1 MLHFK
6 FNPEFSLSLS
16 LSLFFFSGII
26 LTLPD
31 ASFQPRVLSFFIFFF
46 FLWYNIYNINSVRCF
61 ISTPSSLSLSLWYHN
76 INSVR
81 RFMTPEFSL
90 CLSSSVGIIILT
102 LSDASFEPRIEQF
115 TRHTARSHKRRQ
127 THSLTPGPWPLRRHP
142 EPFNTRQNF
151 HLPIHQLDESLPH
164 HNTSNPGSTESR
176 LQIRLPASVTLTRK
190 GGTRNYLDG
199 TLSTTPWKVAQGCR

>member
-1 MLHFK
+1 MLH
-6 FNPEFSLSLS
+6 FNPEFSVCLSVCLSLWYHNINSVRCFISSSTPSSLSLS
-16 LSLFFFSGII
+16 LSLFFFFSGII

-127 THSLTPGPWPLRRHP
+127 THSLTPGP
-142 EPFNTRQNF
+142 
-151 HLPIHQLDESLPH
+151 
-164 HNTSNPGSTESR
+164 
-176 LQIRLPASVTLTRK
+176 
-190 GGTRNYLDG
+190 
-199 TLSTTPWKVAQGCR
+199 